1 MALTI
6 VLVRRDIPEM
16 DKYAQ
21 VHEISLL
28 SIDITFKYIVN
39 NALVTQLSEITCSLL
54 QISMSAAMAA
64 KFAM

>member
-28 SIDITFKYIVN
+28 SIDITFKYIAN
-39 NALVTQLSEITCSLL
+39 NALVTQLSEITCSFF
-54 QISMSAAMAA
+54 QILMSAAMAA
-64 KFAM
+64 MFAM

>member
-39 NALVTQLSEITCSLL
+39 NALVTQLSEITCSFF
-54 QISMSAAMAA
+54 QISMSAGMAA
-64 KFAM
+64 MFAM

>member
-6 VLVRRDIPEM
+6 VLVRRDILEM

-39 NALVTQLSEITCSLL
+39 NALVTQLSEITCSFL

>member
-28 SIDITFKYIVN
+28 SIEITFEYIVN
-39 NALVTQLSEITCSLL
+39 NELVTLSEIT
-54 QISMSAAMAA
+54 
-64 KFAM
+64 FR